1 MVSLKTLVVNLLL
14 LLTFTAEAFQ
24 SRWRIRQRSVVV
36 GKKDTVLSHYVKCGL
51 STSTSINAIGG
62 GAGDDVNIQ
71 LNDNKKSSLSTNDK
85 SSQQGRA
92 ILLLVAFLYGTLN
105 GTLRG
110 V

>member
-24 SRWRIRQRSVVV
+24 SRWRIWQRSVVV

-51 STSTSINAIGG
+51 STSTSINTIGG

-71 LNDNKKSSLSTNDK
+71 LDDTRSSLSTNDK